1 MNRNA
6 LLPLTGAAFVV
17 LLVLSFVIGGEPP
30 DVEEPVQEIVD
41 HYVDNKDSIIASTLA
56 GGIGAVLLVFF
67 ANHLRM
73 LMREAPTSAPILVG
87 AGIIAVGGGVDMT
100 ISFALAEAAED
111 VDPIAVQALQAL
123 WDNDF
128 MPIAIGIV
136 IFLISSGLAV
146 VRTGLLPKWWG
157 WIAVAIGVIG
167 MTPIGFVAFMGSL
180 VWVLVTSIWLAV
192 KARPAAAAPAEPAGG
207 PPSG

>member
-1 MNRNA
+1 M
-6 LLPLTGAAFVV
+6 PLTGLAFVA
-17 LLVLSFVIGGEPP
+17 LLILSFVIGGEPP
-30 DVEEPVQEIVD
+30 DADSPVQEIVD
-41 HYVDNKDSIIASTLA
+41 HYVDNKDSIMASTLA
-56 GGIGAVLLVFF
+56 GGIAAVFLVFF
-67 ANHLRM
+67 ANHLRS

-87 AGIIAVGGGVDMT
+87 AGIIAVGGGIDMT

-111 VDPIAVQALQAL
+111 VDPTAVQALQAL

-136 IFLISSGLAV
+136 IFLIASGLAI
-146 VRTGLLPKWWG
+146 VRTGALPKWWG

-167 MTPIGFVAFMGSL
+167 MTPIGFVAFMGAL
-180 VWVLVTSIWLAV
+180 GWVLVTSVMLAV
-192 KARPAAAAPAEPAGG
+192 RAKRTSAPPQAPAGG